1 MKLWADKV
9 LRVTEHTLG
18 NGRYVLSEPPLG
30 VGGMG
35 TVWKAFDSV
44 LHREVAVKELRIP
57 DGLNPEEQDKLRL
70 RALREARAAAGLDHP
85 AIVTIHDVVDEGGR
99 PWIVMRLLPG
109 RTLDHV
115 VRANGPLSPRR
126 AAELGVRLVEALSAA
141 HANGVLHRDV
151 KPQNVMLGA
160 DDRWMLTD
168 FGIASVAGVTRTL
181 TGTGIVTGTLG
192 YVAPERLSGAEPGAP
207 ADLWALGATL
217 YYAVEG
223 RHAYDFDDLPA
234 MIAAVL
240 TRDPEPMRLAGPL
253 APVIAGLMERDPTRR
268 LTPAAAREQLL
279 AIAGGYPTF
288 ENPTQPIT
296 DRTEKIPTGTKRY
309 GDGTKV
315 LDPAGP
321 EQAGHDRGLRALTVV
336 LAALN
341 GAFGAFLALLVYS
354 VIDGMPLWILVA
366 LAVAGAAGAGLGAP
380 LAARVARKT
389 SPSAAL
395 VGSAVLTGEA
405 VTGGG
410 LLVDPRLPI
419 ATLVLFGVALVSLTV
434 WLRLSKSTRQR
445 LVPAERLAHVTT
457 IHRTGGVCGLLLG
470 AALAGTFLWLAATE
484 RVRPPGGNYV
494 AAVLIA
500 AGVLVV
506 ATSLLTLPAVRS
518 LPQSGVRR
526 RLPVTTVSAAL
537 VIPTLVAVVA
547 GVQYVGR
554 LDDFTST
561 PDICS
566 FDVLS
571 PERIE
576 QVMDSSPEPEND
588 SFDDYV
594 DCDWKRET
602 DSDGKDAAELKVELL
617 RYDDTRGAERAMGR
631 DRDTARDLGKSVT
644 DLSLGDD
651 SFRRPYDGTIGSEDT
666 LGLSVE
672 VRVENLILELDL
684 DQSESRGAPSASTLE
699 ALAAD
704 LTRELE
710 SRQPQR

>member
-1 MKLWADKV
+1 VELWADKV
-9 LRVTEHTLG
+9 LRVTERTLG

-168 FGIASVAGVTRTL
+168 FGIASVAGATRTL

-279 AIAGGYPTF
+279 TIAGGYPTF
-288 ENPTQPIT
+288 ENPTQPLT
-296 DRTEKIPTGTKRY
+296 DRTEKIPTGTKLLPS
-309 GDGTKV
+309 GEAVGGWST
-315 LDPAGP
+315 PA
-321 EQAGHDRGLRALTVV
+321 LRANAGMLVAMNAVMGT
-336 LAALN
+336 L
-341 GAFGAFLALLVYS
+341 LALLVFS
-354 VIDGMPLWILVA
+354 LANGMPVGIA
-366 LAVAGAAGAGLGAP
+366 LALVVVMAVGAGLGAWLAP
-380 LAARVARKT
+380 SLERWIGLPAALLGSALVTGESFVGAGLLMDPRRPIATTALCGVAVVAFAVWHRLSRVLRHRLLSAELLRRARTVHRAVGSGALAVGAAVGAGFIALIGTRKLPAYDGNVVTTILGGAGLVAVLAALLAIPAVRSTPTKRVGRWAAVVST
-389 SPSAAL
+389 SAAL
-395 VGSAVLTGEA
+395 V
-405 VTGGG
+405 
-410 LLVDPRLPI
+410 
-419 ATLVLFGVALVSLTV
+419 
-434 WLRLSKSTRQR
+434 
-445 LVPAERLAHVTT
+445 
-457 IHRTGGVCGLLLG
+457 
-470 AALAGTFLWLAATE
+470 
-484 RVRPPGGNYV
+484 
-494 AAVLIA
+494 
-500 AGVLVV
+500 
-506 ATSLLTLPAVRS
+506 
-518 LPQSGVRR
+518 
-526 RLPVTTVSAAL
+526 LPV
-537 VIPTLVAVVA
+537 II
-547 GVQYVGR
+547 GVQSIVHDIEGR
-554 LDDFTST
+554 DDFTSL
-561 PDICS
+561 PSICS
-566 FDVLS
+566 WSSLS
-571 PERIE
+571 QAGVARYIDDPPEPDAFTGTSSVDCTWERIG
-576 QVMDSSPEPEND
+576 
-588 SFDDYV
+588 DD
-594 DCDWKRET
+594 R
-602 DSDGKDAAELKVELL
+602 AELEVYVTMHDNSRDAKRRMSSRQQSAEDDGHRVTSLTYGDQSYWYL
-617 RYDDTRGAERAMGR
+617 YDSY
-631 DRDTARDLGKSVT
+631 LN
-644 DLSLGDD
+644 
-651 SFRRPYDGTIGSEDT
+651 SEDT
-666 LGLSVE
+666 LGVGVE
-672 VRVENLILELDL
+672 IRIDNVVIETKLERAD
-684 DQSESRGAPSASTLE
+684 DKGSPPAAEVQ

-704 LTRELE
+704 LA
-710 SRQPQR
+710 RQVAQHKPQR